1 MMKNKKL
8 AALLGLLLAGS
19 MTVSMAACGST
30 NSASDTKADSSSQFR
45 RGSGWPVRYC

>member
-19 MTVSMAACGST
+19 MTVSMGCLRFH
-30 NSASDTKADSSSQFR
+30 QLR
-45 RGSGWPVRYC
+45 IRH